1 MKEASGDG
9 PHIFYQNMG
18 QRNIRPHIFYQ
29 NMLQRNIRPH
39 IFDQNMD
46 MQIIAVKHWNKLL
59 ETREIK
65 LKEIKLLQGKAR

>member
-1 MKEASGDG
+1 MD
-9 PHIFYQNMG
+9 
-18 QRNIRPHIFYQ
+18 
-29 NMLQRNIRPH
+29 
-39 IFDQNMD
+39 IFDQNLD